1 MLGGGHYSLHLEE
14 SRWLRE
20 ARRIGPSDL
29 LGSQTEAISGTPTSV
44 VY

>member
-29 LGSQTEAISGTPTSV
+29 LGSQSEAISGTPTSV